1 MAVKNV
7 VIVLQIVDTDITCTT
22 NEKLKKGEEISCMST
37 SICFT
42 DLQQSYNREEL
53 TSNSCSLNMVKRL
66 SGTSSLSPKDEILL
80 FYKLHLQ

>member
-37 SICFT
+37 SIYFT
-42 DLQQSYNREEL
+42 DSQQSYNMEE
-53 TSNSCSLNMVKRL
+53 TYFQF
-66 SGTSSLSPKDEILL
+66 L
-80 FYKLHLQ
+80 FTKHGQKIVWNKFIKS